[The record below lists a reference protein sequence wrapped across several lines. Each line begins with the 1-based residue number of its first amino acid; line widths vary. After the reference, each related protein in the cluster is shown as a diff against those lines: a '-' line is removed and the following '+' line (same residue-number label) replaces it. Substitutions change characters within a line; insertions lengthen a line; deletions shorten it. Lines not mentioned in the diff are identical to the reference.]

1 MSESDEKFLP
11 GLTLS
16 RAFFEE
22 AVAPIVAHEFPG
34 LRYSAARLGSGSE
47 VLGYDTPRS
56 IDHDWGPRLQL
67 FLAQDDYQALKGPI
81 DETLRLRLP
90 KLSLIHI

>member
-56 IDHDWGPRLQL
+56 TDHDWGHACNCFWRRMIIRL
-67 FLAQDDYQALKGPI
+67 
-81 DETLRLRLP
+81 
-90 KLSLIHI
+90 